1 MNLFT
6 APKMYFTYIVSS
18 IKNGMTSLAC
28 LASNILQYELYQAV
42 YTLVC
47 TTFLWLYSATPVNG
61 FVVNYFTPQ
70 T

>member
-1 MNLFT
+1 
-6 APKMYFTYIVSS
+6 
-18 IKNGMTSLAC
+18 MTSLVC
-28 LASNILQYELYQAV
+28 LALSILQYELYQAV

-61 FVVNYFTPQ
+61 FVVNYFTSQ